1 MKLRFQIDGLKCEQ
15 TEVNGATIELEYEV
29 AEIMEILATYRDL
42 IPQVLDR
49 VIPLLSTKE

>member
-15 TEVNGATIELEYEV
+15 TEINGATIELEYEV